1 MPKDLAEMTLE
12 ELWQRFP
19 IELVPPRPEWPMMYA
34 DESAGLKN
42 RLPADWIVRM
52 EHIGST
58 AVGTIWAKPIVDI
71 LVETT
76 GETDWEVLKTILLD
90 AGYLC
95 MSQSENR
102 MSFNKGYTPQGFA
115 PSVFHLHLRRPGDHD
130 ELFFRDYLI
139 DHPEAAQAYQQ
150 LKLRLA
156 GPYRFDRDGYTA
168 AKTEMIQKYTQIAKM
183 ENQDRPMQKFI
194 NNKEK

>member
-1 MPKDLAEMTLE
+1 MPKALAEMTLE

-19 IELVPPRPEWPMMYA
+19 IELVPPRPEWPVMYA

-76 GETDWEVLKTILLD
+76 GEADWVVRRHDIRTRGRSGKGQYNFKARPAGESRTHRLD
-90 AGYLC
+90 
-95 MSQSENR
+95 
-102 MSFNKGYTPQGFA
+102 
-115 PSVFHLHLRRPGDHD
+115 LRRQRHALRHD
-130 ELFFRDYLI
+130 
-139 DHPEAAQAYQQ
+139 PAAADKAGTVRRSEKATMTRKEPPWRRQ
-150 LKLRLA
+150 LTRTVCLR
-156 GPYRFDRDGYTA
+156 P
-168 AKTEMIQKYTQIAKM
+168 K
-183 ENQDRPMQKFI
+183 
-194 NNKEK
+194 

>member
-1 MPKDLAEMTLE
+1 MPKALAEMTLE

-19 IELVPPRPEWPMMYA
+19 IELVPPRPEWPVMYA

-76 GETDWEVLKTILLD
+76 GEADWEALKTILLD
-90 AGYLC
+90 AGIFVHEPDGKPDVFQQRIYAAGLC
-95 MSQSENR
+95 AVCLPSAS
-102 MSFNKGYTPQGFA
+102 A
-115 PSVFHLHLRRPGDHD
+115 PTRRS
-130 ELFFRDYLI
+130 
-139 DHPEAAQAYQQ
+139 
-150 LKLRLA
+150 
-156 GPYRFDRDGYTA
+156 
-168 AKTEMIQKYTQIAKM
+168 
-183 ENQDRPMQKFI
+183 
-194 NNKEK
+194 

>member
-1 MPKDLAEMTLE
+1 MPKALAEMTLE

-58 AVGTIWAKPIVDI
+58 AVGTIWAKAIVDI

-76 GETDWEVLKTILLD
+76 GEADWEVLKILLLD

-102 MSFNKGYTPQGFA
+102 MAFNKGYTPQGFA
-115 PSVFHLHLRRPGDHD
+115 PSVFADKGNALFNRIHRRW
-130 ELFFRDYLI
+130 LFHHFPADLNG
-139 DHPEAAQAYQQ
+139 P
-150 LKLRLA
+150 A
-156 GPYRFDRDGYTA
+156 GYAPDAVDAF
-168 AKTEMIQKYTQIAKM
+168 
-183 ENQDRPMQKFI
+183 
-194 NNKEK
+194 